1 MRKAATITLITFL
14 ILIVIGISIA
24 FVMLLKGQIKFN
36 GFKIKFG
43 NSYITEIA
51 VDSEYDNTFDK
62 ININTTAGDVKII
75 STDLDDIKLVIFNK
89 KERTTVTTDN
99 NTLDIDVKSKKCNF
113 FCINPKIA
121 KVELYIPYNYDKD
134 IKITTQYGDI
144 NIEKFE
150 NGTFDI
156 KNNYGDIKID
166 KVNKATLNLDYG
178 DVKINTINYLTAE
191 DNYGDIRVNKVNNY
205 LDINCDYGDVKLDT
219 VNLTENSTISA
230 DYGDVKIKNIKGV
243 YIDSK
248 TSLGD
253 NDVNDSDRTSLVT
266 LTIKV
271 DYGDIEVN

>member
-24 FVMLLKGQIKFN
+24 FVMLLKGQIKLN

-144 NIEKFE
+144 
-150 NGTFDI
+150 
-156 KNNYGDIKID
+156 KID

-205 LDINCDYGDVKLDT
+205 LDINCDYGDIKLDT
-219 VNLTENSTISA
+219 VSLSENSTIST

>member
-1 MRKAATITLITFL
+1 MRKAATITLIAFL
-14 ILIVIGISIA
+14 ILIVIGTSVGFI
-24 FVMLLKGQIKFN
+24 MLLNGKIKFN

-43 NSYITEIA
+43 NSYITERAI
-51 VDSEYDNTFDK
+51 DEEYDNTFDK
-62 ININTTAGDVKII
+62 ININTTAGDIKII
-75 STDLDDIKLVIFNK
+75 STDLEDIKLVIFNK
-89 KERTTVTTDN
+89 KERTKVTIDN
-99 NTLDIDVKSKKCNF
+99 NILDIDVKSKKCNF

-121 KVELYIPYNYDKD
+121 KVELYIPSNYDKD

-150 NGTFDI
+150 NANFDI
-156 KNNYGDIKID
+156 KSNYGDIKID
-166 KVNKATLNLDYG
+166 KINKATLNLDYG

-191 DNYGDIRVNKVNNY
+191 DNYGDIKVDKINNY
-205 LDINCDYGDVKLDT
+205 LDINCDYGDIKLDT
-219 VNLTENSTISA
+219 VNLTENSTINA
-230 DYGDVKIKNIKGV
+230 DYGDVEIKNIKDV

-253 NDVNDSDRTSLVT
+253 NDVNGSDRTSDIT